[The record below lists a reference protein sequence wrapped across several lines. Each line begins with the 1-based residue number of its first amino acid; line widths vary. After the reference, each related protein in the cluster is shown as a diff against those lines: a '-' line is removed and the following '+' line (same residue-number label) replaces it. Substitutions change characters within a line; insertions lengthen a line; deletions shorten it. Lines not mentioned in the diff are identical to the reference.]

1 MARLT
6 KRERRKKANRK
17 TLLVVLCMM
26 RVVNTVLQL
35 YLLITDL
42 IAERH
47 REKPHLRANPNYYQ
61 HQIDALNRLVRQ
73 SDTTCHNQ
81 LRVNRHTFMTLCH
94 LLTQNG
100 LEPSRNVTVV
110 EKVAIFLWILA
121 HHTKNRRTILQF
133 WRSGETISRH
143 FNSILIAVLR
153 LHNVLWYHPQPIPAN
168 EPDARWKWFEN
179 CLGALDGTFI
189 PVLPPTEHK
198 ARYRSRKGDYAT
210 NVLGACSRNL
220 QFVYALSGWEGSATD
235 SRVLENALIR
245 PHGLKIPHGH
255 YYLADAGYTNGPG
268 ILAPYR
274 GQRYHIN
281 IWRQGHMPQSREEF
295 FNMKHSKARN
305 VVERCFGV
313 LKMRWG
319 ILRSHSFYPIRTQC
333 RIVTACILLHNLI
346 KRTMEVDPVEAQYT
360 AWEQANLHN
369 VPPDDYIRT
378 LESTNQWTQMRDN
391 LATQMY
397 NDWLAH
403 PGGGH

>member
-1 MARLT
+1 
-6 KRERRKKANRK
+6 
-17 TLLVVLCMM
+17 
-26 RVVNTVLQL
+26 
-35 YLLITDL
+35 
-42 IAERH
+42 
-47 REKPHLRANPNYYQ
+47 
-61 HQIDALNRLVRQ
+61 
-73 SDTTCHNQ
+73 
-81 LRVNRHTFMTLCH
+81 MTLCH

-110 EKVAIFLWILA
+110 EKVVIFLWILA

-153 LHNVLWYHPQPIPAN
+153 LHNVLWYHPQPILAN

-220 QFVYALSGWEGSATD
+220 QFVYALSGWEGLATD

-255 YYLADAGYTNGPG
+255 YYLVDAGYTNGPG

-281 IWRQGHMPQSREEF
+281 IWRQRHMPQSREEF
-295 FNMKHSKARN
+295 FNMKHSKAQN

-319 ILRSHSFYPIRTQC
+319 ILRSYSFYPIRTQC

-378 LESTNQWTQMRDN
+378 LESTNQINQ
-391 LATQMY
+391 
-397 NDWLAH
+397 
-403 PGGGH
+403 